1 MGTTVLVTGGSGL
14 VGNGIRLA
22 LEDTSSP
29 LKRDD
34 EKWIFLSSRDVDLT
48 DSGAT
53 RAYFERVR
61 PTYVIHLAAKVGG
74 LYANMSENLEFF
86 RQNMLI
92 NDNVLSSSHAVGA
105 KKVVSCLS
113 TCIFPDRTSY
123 PIDETMVHNGP
134 PHDSNYGYS
143 YAKRMIDV
151 MNRGYSETYGVLYTC
166 VIPTNVFGPF
176 DNFDI
181 NQGHVIPGLIHKAYL
196 AKKNN
201 EPLIVWGSGT
211 PLRQFIYSIDLGYLI
226 IWTLREYND
235 SSPIILSVPESDE
248 ISIRQAAES
257 VAKAMDC
264 PKIVKYDL
272 KFDTTKADG
281 QFKKTANSSKL
292 RGLYPD
298 FKFTPFDQAIEYTCK
313 WFCENYATVRR

>member
-1 MGTTVLVTGGSGL
+1 
-14 VGNGIRLA
+14 
-22 LEDTSSP
+22 
-29 LKRDD
+29 
-34 EKWIFLSSRDVDLT
+34 
-48 DSGAT
+48 
-53 RAYFERVR
+53 
-61 PTYVIHLAAKVGG
+61 
-74 LYANMSENLEFF
+74 
-86 RQNMLI
+86 MLI

-264 PKIVKYDL
+264 PKIVVSL
-272 KFDTTKADG
+272 SEF
-281 QFKKTANSSKL
+281 
-292 RGLYPD
+292 
-298 FKFTPFDQAIEYTCK
+298 
-313 WFCENYATVRR
+313 